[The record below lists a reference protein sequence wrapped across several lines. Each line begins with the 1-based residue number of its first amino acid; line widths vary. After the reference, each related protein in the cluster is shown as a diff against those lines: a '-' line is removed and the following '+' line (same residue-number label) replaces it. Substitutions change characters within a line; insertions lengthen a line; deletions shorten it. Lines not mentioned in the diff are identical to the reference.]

1 MIRLAKF
8 EDIPRLQELL
18 EQILIV
24 HHQVRPD
31 VFKSKGSKFTD
42 AELEAVINDS
52 KKPVFVYEN
61 DEGRILGHLFLMI
74 KEETENDG
82 PQKAV
87 KTLFIDD
94 LCVDKDA
101 RGQKLGEKLYQ
112 FALDYS
118 KELGCYN
125 LTLHVWNDNAGAL
138 RFYER
143 LGMKP
148 RYTEMETIL
157 K

>member
-1 MIRLAKF
+1 M
-8 EDIPRLQELL
+8 
-18 EQILIV
+18 
-24 HHQVRPD
+24 
-31 VFKSKGSKFTD
+31 
-42 AELEAVINDS
+42 INDPT
-52 KKPVFVYEN
+52 KPIFVYE
-61 DEGRILGHLFLMI
+61 DEEGRILGHLFLMI
-74 KEETENDG
+74 KEVTDNNG
-82 PQKAV
+82 PLKDV

-94 LCVDKDA
+94 LCVDKEA

-112 FALDYS
+112 FALDYA

-125 LTLHVWNDNAGAL
+125 LTLHVWNDNAGAV

>member
-1 MIRLAKF
+1 MIRLAKI

-24 HHQVRPD
+24 HHRVRPD
-31 VFKSKGSKFTD
+31 IFKSKGSKFTN

-52 KKPVFVYEN
+52 TKPIFVYE
-61 DEGRILGHLFLMI
+61 DENGCILGHLFMVNQDI
-74 KEETENDG
+74 SENDG
-82 PQKAV
+82 PQKTH
-87 KTLFIDD
+87 KSLFIDD
-94 LCVDKDA
+94 LCVDKEA
-101 RGQKLGEKLYQ
+101 RGQKIGEKLYQ
-112 FALDYS
+112 FALDYA
-118 KELGCYN
+118 KEQGCYN
-125 LTLHVWNDNAGAL
+125 VILHVWNDNAGAL

-143 LGMKP
+143 LGMRP

>member
-24 HHQVRPD
+24 HHQARPD

-52 KKPVFVYEN
+52 KKPVFVYED

-94 LCVDKDA
+94 SEINCKA
-101 RGQKLGEKLYQ
+101 AQNLGISTYTAKAGEDWSHL
-112 FALDYS
+112 FNS
-118 KELGCYN
+118 K
-125 LTLHVWNDNAGAL
+125 
-138 RFYER
+138 
-143 LGMKP
+143 
-148 RYTEMETIL
+148 
-157 K
+157 

>member
-1 MIRLAKF
+1 MIRLAKT
-8 EDIPRLQELL
+8 EDIPRLQVLL

-31 VFKSKGSKFTD
+31 IFKSEGSKFTD
-42 AELEAVINDS
+42 AELEAVINNS
-52 KKPVFVYEN
+52 TKPIFVYE
-61 DEGRILGHLFLMI
+61 DENGCILGHLFMI
-74 KEETENDG
+74 IQEISESDG
-82 PQKAV
+82 PQKPH
-87 KTLFIDD
+87 KSLFIDD
-94 LCVDKDA
+94 LCVDKEA
-101 RGQKLGEKLYQ
+101 RGQKIGGQLYQ
-112 FALDYS
+112 FALDYA

-125 LTLHVWNDNAGAL
+125 VTLHVWNDNDGAL
-138 RFYER
+138 CFYER

>member
-1 MIRLAKF
+1 MIRLAKV

-24 HHQVRPD
+24 HHQARPD
-31 VFKSKGSKFTD
+31 VFKAKGSKFTD
-42 AELEAVINDS
+42 KELEAVIGDANKS
-52 KKPVFVYEN
+52 VFVYE
-61 DEGRILGHLFLMI
+61 DETGMILGHLFLMI
-74 KEETENDG
+74 KEVSENDS
-82 PQKAV
+82 PQKPV

-101 RGQKLGEKLYQ
+101 RGQKLGEKLYH
-112 FALDYS
+112 FALDYA
-118 KELGCYN
+118 KEKGCYN
-125 LTLHVWNDNAGAL
+125 VTLHVWNDNAGAL

-148 RYTEMETIL
+148 RYTEMENIL

>member
-1 MIRLAKF
+1 MIRLAKT

-24 HHQVRPD
+24 HHQARPD
-31 VFKSKGSKFTD
+31 VFKSEGSKFTD
-42 AELEAVINDS
+42 TELEEVINNPN
-52 KKPVFVYEN
+52 KPIFVYE
-61 DEGRILGHLFLMI
+61 DEKGRILGHLFLI
-74 KEETENDG
+74 INEVSEKDG
-82 PQKAV
+82 AQKAH
-87 KTLFIDD
+87 KSLFIDD
-94 LCVDKDA
+94 LCVDKEA

-112 FALDYS
+112 FALDYA

-125 LTLHVWNDNAGAL
+125 LTLHVWNDNEGAV
-138 RFYER
+138 RFYKR

>member
-1 MIRLAKF
+1 MIRLAKS

-24 HHQVRPD
+24 HHQARPD

-52 KKPVFVYEN
+52 KKPVFVYED

-87 KTLFIDD
+87 ETLFIDD
-94 LCVDKDA
+94 LCVDKEA

-112 FALDYS
+112 FALDYA
-118 KELGCYN
+118 KELDCYN
-125 LTLHVWNDNAGAL
+125 LTLHVWNDNADAL

>member
-1 MIRLAKF
+1 MI
-8 EDIPRLQELL
+8 
-18 EQILIV
+18 
-24 HHQVRPD
+24 
-31 VFKSKGSKFTD
+31 
-42 AELEAVINDS
+42 
-52 KKPVFVYEN
+52 
-61 DEGRILGHLFLMI
+61 
-74 KEETENDG
+74 G

-94 LCVDKDA
+94 LCVDKEA
-101 RGQKLGEKLYQ
+101 RVKNRRKALPI
-112 FALDYS
+112 ALDYA

>member
-1 MIRLAKF
+1 MIRLAKI

-24 HHQVRPD
+24 HHRVRPD
-31 VFKSKGSKFTD
+31 IFKSKGSKFTN

-52 KKPVFVYEN
+52 TKPIFVYE
-61 DEGRILGHLFLMI
+61 DENGCILGHLFMVNQDI
-74 KEETENDG
+74 SENDG
-82 PQKAV
+82 PQKTH
-87 KTLFIDD
+87 KSLFIDD
-94 LCVDKDA
+94 LCVEKGA
-101 RGQKLGEKLYQ
+101 RGQKIGEKLYQ
-112 FALDYS
+112 FALDYA
-118 KELGCYN
+118 KEQGCYN
-125 LTLHVWNDNAGAL
+125 VILHVWNDNAGAL

-143 LGMKP
+143 LGMRP

>member
-1 MIRLAKF
+1 MIRLAKI

-24 HHQVRPD
+24 HHRVRPD
-31 VFKSKGSKFTD
+31 IFKSKGSKFTD

-52 KKPVFVYEN
+52 TKPIFVYE
-61 DEGRILGHLFLMI
+61 DENGCILGHLFMVNQDI
-74 KEETENDG
+74 SENDG
-82 PQKAV
+82 PQKTH
-87 KTLFIDD
+87 KSLFIDD
-94 LCVDKDA
+94 LCVEKGA
-101 RGQKLGEKLYQ
+101 RGQKIGEKLYQ
-112 FALDYS
+112 FALDYA
-118 KELGCYN
+118 KEQGCYN
-125 LTLHVWNDNAGAL
+125 VILHVWNDNAGAL

-143 LGMKP
+143 LGMRP

>member
-1 MIRLAKF
+1 MIRLAKV

-24 HHQVRPD
+24 HHQARPD
-31 VFKSKGSKFTD
+31 VFKEKGSKFTD
-42 AELEAVINDS
+42 KELEAVIGDANKS
-52 KKPVFVYEN
+52 VFVYE
-61 DEGRILGHLFLMI
+61 DETGMILGHLFLMI
-74 KEETENDG
+74 KEVSENDS
-82 PQKAV
+82 PQKPV

-101 RGQKLGEKLYQ
+101 RGQKLGEKLYH
-112 FALDYS
+112 FALDYA
-118 KELGCYN
+118 KEKGCYN
-125 LTLHVWNDNAGAL
+125 VTLHVWNDNAGAL

>member
-1 MIRLAKF
+1 MIRLAKS

-24 HHQVRPD
+24 HHQARPD

-42 AELEAVINDS
+42 TELEAVINDS
-52 KKPVFVYEN
+52 KKPVFVYED

-82 PQKAV
+82 PLKAV

-112 FALDYS
+112 FALDYA

-125 LTLHVWNDNAGAL
+125 LTLHVWNDNAGAV

>member
-1 MIRLAKF
+1 MIIQ
-8 EDIPRLQELL
+8 DI
-18 EQILIV
+18 
-24 HHQVRPD
+24 
-31 VFKSKGSKFTD
+31 
-42 AELEAVINDS
+42 A
-52 KKPVFVYEN
+52 
-61 DEGRILGHLFLMI
+61 
-74 KEETENDG
+74 ENDG
-82 PQKAV
+82 PKKAP

-94 LCVDKDA
+94 LCVDKEA
-101 RGQKLGEKLYQ
+101 RGQKIGEQLYQ
-112 FALDYS
+112 FALDYA

>member
-1 MIRLAKF
+1 MIRLAKV

-24 HHQVRPD
+24 HHQARPD
-31 VFKSKGSKFTD
+31 VFKAKGSKFTD
-42 AELEAVINDS
+42 KELEAVIGDANKS
-52 KKPVFVYEN
+52 VFVYE
-61 DEGRILGHLFLMI
+61 DETGMILGHLFLMI
-74 KEETENDG
+74 KEVSENDS
-82 PQKAV
+82 PQKPV

-101 RGQKLGEKLYQ
+101 RGQKLGEKLYH
-112 FALDYS
+112 FALDYA
-118 KELGCYN
+118 KEKGCYN
-125 LTLHVWNDNAGAL
+125 VTLHVWNDNAGAL
-138 RFYER
+138 RFYEC

>member
-24 HHQVRPD
+24 HHQARPD
-31 VFKSKGSKFTD
+31 VFKSEGSKFTD

-52 KKPVFVYEN
+52 KKPVFVYED

-74 KEETENDG
+74 KEETEKDG

-101 RGQKLGEKLYQ
+101 
-112 FALDYS
+112 
-118 KELGCYN
+118 
-125 LTLHVWNDNAGAL
+125 
-138 RFYER
+138 
-143 LGMKP
+143 
-148 RYTEMETIL
+148 
-157 K
+157 

>member
-24 HHQVRPD
+24 HHQARPD

-52 KKPVFVYEN
+52 KKPVFVYED

-74 KEETENDG
+74 KELKMMVHKRLLRLFLLMIYVLIRKLE
-82 PQKAV
+82 V
-87 KTLFIDD
+87 K
-94 LCVDKDA
+94 
-101 RGQKLGEKLYQ
+101 
-112 FALDYS
+112 
-118 KELGCYN
+118 N
-125 LTLHVWNDNAGAL
+125 
-138 RFYER
+138 
-143 LGMKP
+143 
-148 RYTEMETIL
+148 
-157 K
+157 